1 MLRSIALLLLALAA
15 STPAQGQADAATE
28 NIVIGQSVELTGQA
42 TGKENMLGALAYFSW
57 LNAHGG
63 VHGHAIELKSYDD
76 KRDKA
81 TTRKNTEKLLHQDH
95 ALALFGY
102 RSTPTVEAVLPLLQ
116 EEKVALVAPFS
127 GARTLH
133 VPVQPYVFNLRA
145 SYQAEAA
152 KMVES
157 LTTLQITKV
166 AILAQDDAFG
176 RDGLAG
182 FERSLKARQL
192 KPMVIA
198 KYDRKTLDL
207 SQSVSAVAAA
217 NPQAVLMACT
227 PTACADFIKQIR
239 KLRLMPQFLMLS
251 NVNSEEFFDSLG
263 DYGRGIGVM
272 QVMPY
277 PRDIGA
283 GVVREFQRALKE
295 MKDPPPPSYAVLEG
309 FVAAKLM
316 TEAIRRAGPHPT
328 RQKIVAALDTMHD
341 YDLGGIL
348 VNYSPTDHDGSNFVE
363 LTIVGKNGVIWR

>member
-1 MLRSIALLLLALAA
+1 MIRALALLLLATMASVHAQDGAA
-15 STPAQGQADAATE
+15 PD
-28 NIVIGQSVELTGQA
+28 NIVIGQSVELSGQA
-42 TGKENMLGALAYFSW
+42 IGKENMLGALAYFSW

-63 VHGHAIELKSYDD
+63 LHGHAIELRSYDD
-76 KRDKA
+76 QRKRA
-81 TTRKNTEKLLHQDH
+81 TTRKNTERLLHQDH

-102 RSTPTVEAVLPLLQ
+102 RSTPTVEAILPLLLQ
-116 EEKVALVAPFS
+116 EKVALVAPFS
-127 GARTLH
+127 GAQSLH
-133 VPVQPYVFNLRA
+133 TPLHPYVFNLRA

-157 LTTLQITKV
+157 LTTLQISKV

-182 FERSLKARQL
+182 FERSLKAKRLQ
-192 KPMVIA
+192 PAVIT

-207 SQSVSAVAAA
+207 GRSVAEIAAA

-227 PTACADFIKQIR
+227 PSACANFIRQIR
-239 KLRLMPQFLMLS
+239 KLGLQPQFLMLS
-251 NVNSEEFFDSLG
+251 NVNSKEFFDSLG
-263 DYGRGIGVM
+263 TYGRGVGVM

-277 PRDIGA
+277 PHDYGA
-283 GVVREFQRALKE
+283 PVTREFEHVLKE
-295 MKDPPPPSYAVLEG
+295 MKNPPPPSYAALEG

-328 RQKIVAALDTMHD
+328 RERIVAALDAMHGV
-341 YDLGGIL
+341 DLGGIT

-363 LTIVGKNGVIWR
+363 LTIVGRNGAIWR

>member
-1 MLRSIALLLLALAA
+1 MLIRTTALMLLALAGSA
-15 STPAQGQADAATE
+15 RAQSSAAPE
-28 NIVIGQSVELTGQA
+28 NFVIGQSVELTGQA

-63 VHGHAIELKSYDD
+63 VHGHAIELRSYDD
-76 KRDKA
+76 KRDPA
-81 TTRKNTEKLLHQDH
+81 TTRKNSEKLLHQNH

-102 RSTPTVEAVLPLLQ
+102 RSTPTVEAVLPLLH

-133 VPVQPYVFNLRA
+133 EPVQPYVFNLRA

-182 FERSLKARQL
+182 FERSLKAHKL
-192 KPMVIA
+192 KPLVIA

-207 SQSVSAVAAA
+207 SQSVSTIAAA

-227 PTACADFIKQIR
+227 PNACADFIKQIR
-239 KLRLMPQFLMLS
+239 KLRLQPQFLMLS

-263 DYGRGIGVM
+263 EYGRGIGVM

-283 GVVREFQRALKE
+283 SVVREFQRVLKE
-295 MKDPPPPSYAVLEG
+295 MKEPPPPSYAVLEG

-316 TEAIRRAGPHPT
+316 AEAIRRAGPHPT
-328 RQKIVAALDTMHD
+328 RQKVIEALDTMRD
-341 YDLGGIL
+341 YDLGGIT
-348 VNYSPTDHDGSNFVE
+348 VSYSPTDHDGSSFVE